1 MSRVETREWL
11 NKLLDV
17 LTGYIREKSR
27 RSSSSESTRFQ
38 PDDARAE
45 PAHALRD
52 GPSQLKTQGFIFPD

>member
-1 MSRVETREWL
+1 MTLPYPAFWRCGSLMSRVETREWL

-38 PDDARAE
+38 PDDARA
-45 PAHALRD
+45 
-52 GPSQLKTQGFIFPD
+52 